1 MSDRA
6 DIAEPVDWRTKGVW
20 WPGEPVAA
28 ADLAAR
34 RDRLFDGPF
43 TWPLLVLRESALAR
57 NTAALAG
64 FTRRH
69 GLLFAPHGKTSM
81 APALLERQLEAGA
94 WGITVATA
102 NQALAV
108 RRFGVRRILLANEL
122 LEPEVIRW
130 AADEGA
136 ADPGFEFLFYV
147 DSAEGVAA
155 LARGLEGYGGGRP
168 PGVLVERGVPGG
180 RTGARTRALVL
191 ELARALAR
199 VPGGVLSGVAGYEGP
214 LSGAEE
220 VRGFLRDLR
229 GDAAALVEAGL
240 FPGGGRPYV
249 SVGGS
254 AWFDLV
260 AEELGGMAEAVPVL
274 RSGAYIT
281 HDDGLYRRVTPF
293 NRLPEGGEALTGALE
308 LWARIVSAPE
318 EGLAIAG
325 MGRRDAGY
333 DQDLPVPRVL
343 RRADGSAVAAA
354 GVEVRKFDDQHAYL
368 DVPPELGVRPGDLMS
383 FGVSH
388 PCTTFDK
395 WRSIP
400 VVDDADT
407 VVDVV
412 ATYF

>member
-1 MSDRA
+1 MSDRS
-6 DIAEPVDWRTKGVW
+6 DIGELVDWRTKGVW

-28 ADLAAR
+28 ADFAAR
-34 RDRLFDGPF
+34 RDGLFDGPF

-81 APALLERQLEAGA
+81 APALLDRQLAAGA

-122 LEPEVIRW
+122 LEPGVIRW
-130 AADEGA
+130 AAEEGA

-147 DSAEGVAA
+147 DSPEGVAA
-155 LARGLEGYGGGRP
+155 LAEGLAGAPGDRP
-168 PGVLVERGVPGG
+168 PGVLIERGVPGG
-180 RTGARTRALVL
+180 RTGVRTRAEVL
-191 ELARALAR
+191 ELARAVGA
-199 VPGGVLSGVAGYEGP
+199 VPGAGVSGVAGYEGP
-214 LSGAEE
+214 LSDADG

-229 GDAAALVEAGL
+229 GDADALLEAGF
-240 FPGGGRPYV
+240 FPGRAQPIV
-249 SVGGS
+249 TVGGS

-260 AEELGGMAEAVPVL
+260 AEELGGTVEAVPIL

-281 HDDGLYRRVTPF
+281 HDDGLYRRLTPY
-293 NRLPEGGEALTGALE
+293 NRLPEGGDALTGALE
-308 LWARIVSAPE
+308 VWARILSAPE

-333 DQDLPVPRVL
+333 DQDLPIPRLL
-343 RRADGSAVAAA
+343 RRADGTAVPAA

-368 DVPPELGVRPGDLMS
+368 DVPPQLGVRPGDLMS
-383 FGVSH
+383 FGISH
-388 PCTTFDK
+388 PCTTFDR

-400 VVDDADT
+400 VVDDADR